1 VLTNQMGEGG
11 SVVKMLVER
20 AKLSIY
26 VDGMG
31 PICKKAGWGR
41 WGTGWQNS

>member
-1 VLTNQMGEGG
+1 MGEGG

-20 AKLSIY
+20 ANLSIY

-31 PICKKAGWGR
+31 PICKKAGWGHV
-41 WGTGWQNS
+41 GTGGENS